1 VNHADL
7 TVFTAREQVK
17 VTEYFKA
24 MRLRPDR
31 SEIKIEWIQK
41 TIEAPMQTQIQ
52 DDGRVR
58 FWSKIEERDGKYLRV
73 VLLEDGETVHNAFF
87 DRSFKEVEQ

>member
-1 VNHADL
+1 
-7 TVFTAREQVK
+7 
-17 VTEYFKA
+17 

-41 TIEAPMQTQIQ
+41 TIEAPIQTKIQ

-58 FWSKIEERDGKYLRV
+58 CWSKIEERNGKYLRV

-87 DRSFKEVEQ
+87 DRSFKEVGK

>member
-1 VNHADL
+1 
-7 TVFTAREQVK
+7 
-17 VTEYFKA
+17 

-41 TIEAPMQTQIQ
+41 TIEALMQTQIQ